1 MNRSCDSIPSALL
14 PLYMRGADVTM
25 IHEVNSLHG
34 YAAVMHMHSDAPI
47 LEVLEFYRLSGRT
60 SAGCQEVDSLPSD
73 SAQFCF
79 GDVHVIVKLGTEII
93 VLKNELG
100 LTAQSPVV
108 VGFSPPPPGESPA
121 LHLDPTK
128 RTGPL
133 SEEGGSPNR
142 EDWDRSTS
150 PLQHNPCAPR
160 LTSAC
165 SGARAA
171 RSFRLPLTPSRAP
184 ADA

>member
-1 MNRSCDSIPSALL
+1 MSRSCDSIPSALL

-25 IHEVNSLHG
+25 IHEVNCLHG

-60 SAGCQEVDSLPSD
+60 SAGYQEVDCLPSD

-79 GDVHVIVKLGTEII
+79 GDVRVIVRLGTEII
-93 VLKNELG
+93 VLKNEVG

-108 VGFSPPPPGESPA
+108 VGVSPPPPGENPS
-121 LHLDPTK
+121 LHQDPTK

-133 SEEGGSPNR
+133 SGEGGAPKR
-142 EDWDRSTS
+142 EDWNRSTS
-150 PLQHNPCAPR
+150 PLQNNPSGTAPN
-160 LTSAC
+160 
-165 SGARAA
+165 
-171 RSFRLPLTPSRAP
+171 
-184 ADA
+184 

>member
-1 MNRSCDSIPSALL
+1 MSRSCDSIPSALL

-34 YAAVMHMHSDAPI
+34 YAAVMHMRSDAPI
-47 LEVLEFYRLSGRT
+47 QEVLEFYRLSGRT
-60 SAGCQEVDSLPSD
+60 SAGYQEVDSLSGD

-79 GDVHVIVKLGTEII
+79 GDVRVIVKFGSEII

-108 VGFSPPPPGESPA
+108 VGYSPPPPGESPA
-121 LHLDPTK
+121 LDVDPTK

-133 SEEGGSPNR
+133 SGEGGAPKR

-150 PLQHNPCAPR
+150 PLQDNLSGTAPN
-160 LTSAC
+160 
-165 SGARAA
+165 
-171 RSFRLPLTPSRAP
+171 
-184 ADA
+184 